1 MFYSHFD
8 TRARIRPYGT
18 VGITFSGIQ
27 STIQAAQQALQLQ
40 QQMQQGTQPYYSS
53 MEYYYPMYHTIPSE
67 MPFSMIPYGTVYNLS
82 LIHI

>member
-40 QQMQQGTQPYYSS
+40 QQMQ
-53 MEYYYPMYHTIPSE
+53 
-67 MPFSMIPYGTVYNLS
+67 
-82 LIHI
+82 